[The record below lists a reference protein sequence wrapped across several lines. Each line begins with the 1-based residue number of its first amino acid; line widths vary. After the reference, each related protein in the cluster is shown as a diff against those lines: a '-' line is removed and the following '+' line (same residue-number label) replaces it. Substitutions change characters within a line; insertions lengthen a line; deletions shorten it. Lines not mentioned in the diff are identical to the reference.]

1 MCRLLRICLIQK
13 IFPYYFQQV
22 MLLCGLA
29 FMQGIE
35 GHFSEV
41 KPHTNERVNV
51 TVSAGQISL
60 VRET

>member
-1 MCRLLRICLIQK
+1 
-13 IFPYYFQQV
+13 
-22 MLLCGLA
+22 MLLCSLA

-41 KPHTNERVNV
+41 KPRTNERGNV

>member
-1 MCRLLRICLIQK
+1 
-13 IFPYYFQQV
+13 

-41 KPHTNERVNV
+41 KPRTNGRVNEA
-51 TVSAGQISL
+51 VSEGQISL
-60 VRET
+60 VQET